1 MTSGPP
7 SPALPAGPA
16 AHLRGEHLTV
26 SLGGHRVLTD
36 ATVRINAGSRLGIV
50 GENGRGKTTL
60 LHVLTG
66 RITPDVGR
74 VTRAGTLAF
83 VPQALRARAD
93 GRSRTV
99 GDLVRDALTGPH
111 AALEALDAAAA
122 ALAEAP
128 DDAGAGHRYS
138 TALER
143 AHLYD
148 AWDAGR
154 RVDMDLEGLH
164 ACTDRERPLTS
175 LSVGQRHRVRLA
187 VTLGSRPDLLLLDE
201 PTNHLDD
208 VALDFLTRRL
218 VEHPG
223 GVAVVSHDRALLRAV
238 CTDIVDLDPSQDGRP
253 RRYSGGYAGW
263 AKGRRRARAGRP

>member
-1 MTSGPP
+1 MYKRQ
-7 SPALPAGPA
+7 
-16 AHLRGEHLTV
+16 HLRGEHLTV

-164 ACTDRERPLTS
+164 ACTDLS
-175 LSVGQRHRVRLA
+175 LIH
-187 VTLGSRPDLLLLDE
+187 
-201 PTNHLDD
+201 
-208 VALDFLTRRL
+208 
-218 VEHPG
+218 
-223 GVAVVSHDRALLRAV
+223 
-238 CTDIVDLDPSQDGRP
+238 I
-253 RRYSGGYAGW
+253 
-263 AKGRRRARAGRP
+263 